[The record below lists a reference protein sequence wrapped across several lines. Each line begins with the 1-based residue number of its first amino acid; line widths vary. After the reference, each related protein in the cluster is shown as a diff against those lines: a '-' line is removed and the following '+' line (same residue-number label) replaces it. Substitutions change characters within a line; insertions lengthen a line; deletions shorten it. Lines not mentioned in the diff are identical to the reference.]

1 MNDWY
6 YEFWKKNR
14 KLILTHLTITV
25 LILPLEILVLTV
37 YTKKLFQSLQEND
50 FPVFVRLFIGFIIF
64 LAALQLMYVWREY
77 LDNQITPR
85 VQSFIRNKCLMKYIR
100 QPRDSFNAGSVMG
113 TISYLPKNF
122 YQNYASIFKF
132 WIPFYTVFFVFVI
145 YLFWLDV
152 TVGVYSLLTFFVLL
166 LSFTLIYRKLASF
179 DYRESLTQE
188 KLLFHYE
195 NVLMNSET
203 IQAYNKQEEEIKN
216 LEKMERQFEKT
227 RIKLI
232 TFVDVTKISF
242 VCFVFIYLLAVF
254 QNLYKKLITNPAEFP
269 PWKFISFITIL
280 FFVVRTII
288 SLMNQFRYIVSLGG
302 KLYNTH
308 NLGTSMETD
317 HTEQV
322 LKNYDIEIKNLKFS
336 YPSNPNVYIFED
348 FNLKIPENGNL
359 LIKGKIGSGKSTVAK
374 LLSKVYIPN
383 DGEIKIGGM
392 NIHMIPMKQYKNIVF
407 MMSQH
412 TILFSGKT
420 VFENIVYSFGK
431 EKITKQFIF
440 DNFNLPE
447 TFQSILDKKILEHG
461 INISGGQRRMIYI
474 LRALLHPAP
483 IVILDEP
490 TDSLDVDSSSYIY
503 NAIQKLQKKKT
514 VICISHD
521 ESLES
526 IFSEKIHFK

>member
-14 KLILTHLTITV
+14 KLILTHLTITI
-25 LILPLEILVLTV
+25 LILPLEILILTV
-37 YTKKLFQSLQEND
+37 YTKKLFKSLQDND

-85 VQSFIRNKCLMKYIR
+85 VQSFIRNKCLVKYIR
-100 QPRDSFNAGSVMG
+100 QPRDSYNAGSVMG
-113 TISYLPKNF
+113 TISHLPKNF

-132 WIPFYTVFFVFVI
+132 WVPFYTVFFVFTL
-145 YLFWLDV
+145 YLFWLDLS
-152 TVGVYSLLTFFVLL
+152 VGMYSLVTFAVFLV
-166 LSFTLIYRKLASF
+166 SFTLLYRKLASC
-179 DYRESLTQE
+179 DYRESLVQGE
-188 KLLFHYE
+188 LLFHYE
-195 NVLMNSET
+195 NILMNSET
-203 IQAYNKQEEEIKN
+203 IQAYNKQDEEIKN
-216 LEKMERQFEKT
+216 LEKLERKFEKS
-227 RIKLI
+227 RITLI
-232 TFVDVTKISF
+232 TLVDVTKVSF
-242 VCFVFIYLLAVF
+242 VCLVFIFLLAVF
-254 QNLYKKLITNPAEFP
+254 QYLYAKLMRSPKEFP

-288 SLMNQFRYIVSLGG
+288 SLMNQFRHIVSLGG
-302 KLYNTH
+302 KLYNTS
-308 NLGTSMETD
+308 NLGSSLETD
-317 HTEQV
+317 HMEQ
-322 LKNYDIEIKNLKFS
+322 KFQNYDIEIKNLKFS
-336 YPSNPNVYIFED
+336 YPSNPNVFILED
-348 FNLKIPENGNL
+348 FNLKIPEKGNL

-383 DGEIKIGGM
+383 DGEISIGGI
-392 NIHMIPMKQYKNIVF
+392 NIHMIPMSQYKNIVF

-420 VFENIVYSFGK
+420 VFENIVYAVPKGIS
-431 EKITKQFIF
+431 KQYILE
-440 DNFNLPE
+440 NFNLPK
-447 TFQSILDKKILEHG
+447 TFESNLDKKVLEHG
-461 INISGGQRRMIYI
+461 INLSGGQRRMIYI

-490 TDSLDVDSSSYIY
+490 TDSLDIDSSSYIY
-503 NAIQKLQKKKT
+503 GAIQRLQRKKT

-521 ESLES
+521 ESLEN